1 MLSLRRAGWCIFD
14 IDIPTSIDLIVSYTI
29 QGVNL
34 FILILWTRKYSSTMF
49 DNLTVKRT
57 AIVVGETRLAPHT
70 SRFNVFVIVV
80 AALASFTFGYT
91 NNAIAGTLA
100 QTTFAAKFFV
110 DEDVPSVIGGIL
122 GG

>member
-1 MLSLRRAGWCIFD
+1 
-14 IDIPTSIDLIVSYTI
+14 
-29 QGVNL
+29 
-34 FILILWTRKYSSTMF
+34 MF